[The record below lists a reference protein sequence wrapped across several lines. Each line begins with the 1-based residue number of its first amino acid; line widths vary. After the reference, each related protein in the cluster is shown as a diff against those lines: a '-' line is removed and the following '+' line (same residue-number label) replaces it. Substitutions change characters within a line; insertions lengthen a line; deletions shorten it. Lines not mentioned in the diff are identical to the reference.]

1 MEKFQNLHAAILN
14 RRRESAAYYYPDPW
28 WEKEVAAITDDLK
41 TAIEFIDAD
50 CSDEEFYWLGEVFED
65 IMDKTRSA
73 DFLARP
79 HQRRTPEWKAELLKV
94 IRTAAQTGQVVLGI
108 ASAASGD
115 VFLVTIILE
124 LEERS

>member
-50 CSDEEFYWLGEVFED
+50 CSDEEVYWLGEVFED

-73 DFLARP
+73 DFLPVSVGAFSASKTP
-79 HQRRTPEWKAELLKV
+79 NGRRRFWKTSEPPLNVWTNSRFPKHGCP
-94 IRTAAQTGQVVLGI
+94 AAQAGHP
-108 ASAASGD
+108 S
-115 VFLVTIILE
+115 F
-124 LEERS
+124 

>member
-1 MEKFQNLHAAILN
+1 MEKFQKLHTAIRN
-14 RRRESAAYYYPDPW
+14 RCIEPGAYYYPDPW

-73 DFLARP
+73 DFLACLRRRV
-79 HQRRTPEWKAELLKV
+79 QRVENPEWKMDLLED
-94 IRTAAQTGQVVLGI
+94 IRTAAESLG
-108 ASAASGD
+108 
-115 VFLVTIILE
+115 E
-124 LEERS
+124 

>member
-50 CSDEEFYWLGEVFED
+50 CSNEEFYWLGEVFED

-73 DFLARP
+73 DFLACLRRRV
-79 HQRRTPEWKAELLKV
+79 QRVENPEWKAEILED
-94 IRTAAQTGQVVLGI
+94 IRTAAECL
-108 ASAASGD
+108 D
-115 VFLVTIILE
+115 E
-124 LEERS
+124 